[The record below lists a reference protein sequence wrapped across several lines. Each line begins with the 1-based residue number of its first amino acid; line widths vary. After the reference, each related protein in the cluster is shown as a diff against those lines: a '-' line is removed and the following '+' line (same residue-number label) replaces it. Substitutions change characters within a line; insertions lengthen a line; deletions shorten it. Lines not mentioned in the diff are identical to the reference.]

1 MPSVWSPAGA
11 PVPQAV
17 PAGTVLYQKFTATAG
32 QTLFTLT
39 EFAYSVG
46 VKALL
51 VFKNGLALTP
61 IEDFSET
68 SETSFTLLSAASL
81 SDEILAVGFTG
92 IEGTVSVSD
101 GTVKVTGA
109 DATLASLATKLQA
122 TSPLVATVTDIGGGA
137 LVLVLSLDT
146 SSILETA
153 ETATIS
159 GDFKYTGSKTDPD
172 NLATQED
179 IDALANGTNTATLNV
194 YSHDTFGSFF

>member
-1 MPSVWSPAGA
+1 MPSVWNPAGA
-11 PVPQAV
+11 SVPQAV
-17 PAGTVLYQKFTATAG
+17 PSGTVLYQKFTATAG

-61 IEDFSET
+61 IEDFSEA

-146 SSILETA
+146 S
-153 ETATIS
+153 
-159 GDFKYTGSKTDPD
+159 

-179 IDALANGTNTATLNV
+179 IDALASSTNTATLNV
-194 YSHDTFGSFF
+194 YSHNTFGNFF